1 MTAGSITLQQAGI
14 SYRLYARP
22 HDALLEW
29 LLRRPRH
36 RTFHALKDISL
47 TLEPGTS
54 LGLVG
59 DNGAG
64 KSTLLRLLAGNLV
77 PTEGYCK
84 INGCRAAL
92 LELGSGLHPEYSGL
106 ENARLGLAL
115 RGLEPAAIEHAL
127 PEVLAF
133 AGLGDFIHQPL
144 KQYSSGMVVRLGF
157 SIAIQASPDV
167 LIVDEALSVGD
178 QYFQK
183 RSLDRMRQIL
193 DQGATLVFCS
203 HNLYQVREMCT
214 QAVWLEQGR
223 IRLMGAAQTVVD
235 AYQDSTRAKTLPPSA
250 TTPALPQTET
260 ATTPQASALPAIP
273 PMPRL
278 LTVVLAGDR
287 QAAETGAASPDE
299 PDLPGY
305 RTHTAFAVEVTLQT
319 AGMALEDLHVG
330 IVLRRNDDVQCF
342 GISTLHDGFRLENS
356 ADGSARVCFSIPQ
369 LPLLSGRYCLEV
381 WLIDASGVHVYDARE
396 RCCPFR
402 VRQDSQQ
409 QGIGLCWIPHQWQNR
424 GLEA

>member
-1 MTAGSITLQQAGI
+1 MKLGSITLQQAGV
-14 SYRLYARP
+14 SYRQYARP

-36 RTFHALKDISL
+36 RNFHALKGISL
-47 TLEPGTS
+47 TLEPGAS

-77 PTEGYCK
+77 PTEGRCDIY
-84 INGCRAAL
+84 GHRAAL
-92 LELGSGLHPEYSGL
+92 LELGSGLHPEYTGL

-115 RGLEPAAIEHAL
+115 RGLEPAAVEQVL

-133 AGLGDFIHQPL
+133 AGLGDFIHRPL

-157 SIAIQASPDV
+157 SIAIQANPDV

-178 QYFQK
+178 QFFQK
-183 RSLDRMRQIL
+183 RSLDRMRHIL
-193 DQGATLVFCS
+193 NQGATLIFCS

-214 QAVWLEQGR
+214 QAVWLEQGQ
-223 IRLMGAAQTVVD
+223 IRLTGTAQAVVD
-235 AYQDSTRAKTLPPSA
+235 AYQDSTRARTADMPA
-250 TTPALPQTET
+250 TITGSPTPATP
-260 ATTPQASALPAIP
+260 ATPQ
-273 PMPRL
+273 MPRL
-278 LTVVLAGDR
+278 LAVTLAGDQ
-287 QAAETGAASPDE
+287 QAAETETEVSDHQQSG
-299 PDLPGY
+299 LPAY
-305 RTHTAFAVEVTLQT
+305 RTHAAFAVEVTAHT

-342 GISTLHDGFRLENS
+342 GISTLHDGFRLEAG
-356 ADGSARVCFSIPQ
+356 ADGNARVCFTIER
-369 LPLLSGRYCLEV
+369 LPLLSGHYCLEV

-396 RCCPFR
+396 RCCPFQ

-409 QGIGLCWIPHQWQNR
+409 QGIGLCWMPHQWQNR
-424 GLEA
+424 GLAT